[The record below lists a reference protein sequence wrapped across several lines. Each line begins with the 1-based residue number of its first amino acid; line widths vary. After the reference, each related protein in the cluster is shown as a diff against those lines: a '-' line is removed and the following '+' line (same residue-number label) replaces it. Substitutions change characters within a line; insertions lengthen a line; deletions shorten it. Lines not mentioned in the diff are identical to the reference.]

1 MIRIYLMC
9 LALMCIGSAQQQ
21 SPGVMFSKR
30 APSDFALTADP
41 KSVAWK
47 NAPAV
52 VTDTD
57 RFGER
62 VPNARTEIRSRWT
75 KDNLCFLFISQYETL
90 YLRPEASLEKETLG
104 LWDYDVVEVFVSSD
118 LENIFTY
125 KEFEV
130 SPRAEWVDL
139 DIDRSRKDKGSEWMW
154 NSGFR
159 FKTKIDE
166 AKKIWICEMQIPWKA
181 IDSRPIRAGNELR
194 LNLYRIEGGPE
205 KRKYLAWQKVNSES
219 FHTPER
225 FGRLRLR

>member
-1 MIRIYLMC
+1 MRIFISTLF
-9 LALMCIGSAQQQ
+9 LMCIANAQRQ

-41 KSVAWK
+41 ESGPWK

-57 RFGER
+57 RFGTS

-75 KDNLCFLFISQYETL
+75 KDNLYFLFISHFETM
-90 YLRPEASLEKETLG
+90 YLKPEPLLDKETSFG
-104 LWDYDVVEVFVSSD
+104 LWDYDVVEVFVSPD
-118 LENIFTY
+118 LKNIYSY

-130 SPRAEWVDL
+130 SPRGEWVDL
-139 DIDRSRKDKGSEWMW
+139 DIDRSRKGKDSDWMW
-154 NSGFR
+154 NSGFQ

-166 AKKIWICEMQIPWKA
+166 PGKVWICEMQIPWKS
-181 IDSRPIRAGNELR
+181 IDSRLIRSGNELR

-205 KRKYLAWQKVNSES
+205 KRTYIAWQQVNSES

-225 FGRLRLR
+225 FGLLRLR

>member
-1 MIRIYLMC
+1 
-9 LALMCIGSAQQQ
+9 MCIANAQRP
-21 SPGVMFSKR
+21 SPGVLFSKR
-30 APSDFALTADP
+30 ASADFGLSVDP
-41 KSVAWK
+41 DSAAWK
-47 NAPAV
+47 NAPRV

-75 KDNLCFLFISQYETL
+75 KENLYFLFISHYETL
-90 YLRPEASLEKETLG
+90 YLKPEPSLEKETFG

-118 LENIFTY
+118 LKNIHSY

-130 SPRAEWVDL
+130 SPRGEWVDL
-139 DIDRSRKDKGSEWMW
+139 DIDRSRKDKASDWMW

-166 AKKIWICEMQIPWKA
+166 ARKVWICEMQIPWKA
-181 IDSRPIRAGNELR
+181 IDTRPVRAGNELR

-205 KRKYLAWQKVNSES
+205 KRKYIAWQQVNSES